1 VGVGVGV
8 VILRKSVDGRII
20 VFVGLIVEVVVGAGV
35 NVTEGPRVTVGGI
48 SALVVAEIVGF
59 KVTVGVRPSLFS
71 SEELLELLPKKY
83 ELAPTTINNSSKTTT
98 IRTFLTNRTLLLIFL
113 LVNKRC

>member
-8 VILRKSVDGRII
+8 AILRKRVDGRII

-35 NVTEGPRVTVGGI
+35 NVTEGPRVTIGEI

-59 KVTVGVRPSLFS
+59 RVTVGVGPSLLS
-71 SEELLELLPKKY
+71 SGEFLELLPKKY
-83 ELAPTTINNSSKTTT
+83 ELTPTTINNSNMTTT
-98 IRTFLTNRTLLLIFL
+98 IRTFLTKRT
-113 LVNKRC
+113 